1 MKEIGYALL
10 AVLLMAGCGLDS
22 REEKAPAAEDIP
34 AAQEIKVH
42 EIPEAAEALYHKAAQ
57 AYGKGHRTEALRLAN
72 QAINEDGEN
81 YKALSLK
88 GIILAFDISPDEGIP
103 FIEKALSISP
113 SYVQA
118 DYDMAVAQKLGRHYD
133 ASIVYFQK
141 VLKADPQNT
150 WSYYGIATNFA
161 DKKGQGS
168 RHWITWRKRFILGGQ
183 DVVSAASVQDHFAFL
198 REDAEFKRILQLK
211 QE

>member
-10 AVLLMAGCGLDS
+10 AVLLLAGCGLDS
-22 REEKAPAAEDIP
+22 GEEKAPPAAEDIP

-42 EIPEAAEALYHKAAQ
+42 EIPAISETLYHKAAQ

-133 ASIVYFQK
+133 ESIVYFQK

-161 DKKGQGS
+161 DKRDREEALDYLEKAV
-168 RHWITWRKRFILGGQ
+168 ILGGQ

-198 REDAEFKRILQLK
+198 REDAEFKRILQMK

>member
-1 MKEIGYALL
+1 M
-10 AVLLMAGCGLDS
+10 
-22 REEKAPAAEDIP
+22 
-34 AAQEIKVH
+34 
-42 EIPEAAEALYHKAAQ
+42 
-57 AYGKGHRTEALRLAN
+57 AN

-133 ASIVYFQK
+133 ASIVHFQK

-161 DKKGQGS
+161 DKKD
-168 RHWITWRKRFILGGQ
+168 RKQALDYLEKAVLLGGQ
-183 DVVSAASVQDHFAFL
+183 DVVFAASVQDHFAFL

>member
-22 REEKAPAAEDIP
+22 GEKKTPAAEDIP

-42 EIPEAAEALYHKAAQ
+42 EIPEASEALYHKAAQ
-57 AYGKGHRTEALRLAN
+57 AYGKGHRTEALRLTN

-133 ASIVYFQK
+133 ESIVYFQK

-161 DKKGQGS
+161 DKGIGK
-168 RHWITWRKRFILGGQ
+168 RHWIIWRKRSSLEDRMSFPRLLCRITLL
-183 DVVSAASVQDHFAFL
+183 SSVRMRSL
-198 REDAEFKRILQLK
+198 REYYS
-211 QE
+211 

>member
-22 REEKAPAAEDIP
+22 GEKKTPAAEDIP

-42 EIPEAAEALYHKAAQ
+42 EIPEASEALYHKAAQ

-88 GIILAFDISPDEGIP
+88 GIILAFDISPDGGIP

-118 DYDMAVAQKLGRHYD
+118 DYDMAVAQKLGRNYD
-133 ASIVYFQK
+133 ASIVHFQK

-150 WSYYGIATNFA
+150 WSYYGIATNLRIRRT
-161 DKKGQGS
+161 GS
-168 RHWITWRKRFILGGQ
+168 RHWITWRKRFSLEDRMSFPRLLCRITLL
-183 DVVSAASVQDHFAFL
+183 SSVRMRSL
-198 REDAEFKRILQLK
+198 REYCS
-211 QE
+211 

>member
-10 AVLLMAGCGLDS
+10 AVLLMAGCGVDS
-22 REEKAPAAEDIP
+22 GEKKTPAAEDIP

-42 EIPEAAEALYHKAAQ
+42 EIPEASEALYHKAAQ

-118 DYDMAVAQKLGRHYD
+118 DYDLSLIHISEPTRH
-133 ASIVYFQK
+133 
-141 VLKADPQNT
+141 
-150 WSYYGIATNFA
+150 
-161 DKKGQGS
+161 
-168 RHWITWRKRFILGGQ
+168 
-183 DVVSAASVQDHFAFL
+183 
-198 REDAEFKRILQLK
+198 
-211 QE
+211 

>member
-72 QAINEDGEN
+72 QAINEGGEN

-133 ASIVYFQK
+133 ESIVYFQK
-141 VLKADPQNT
+141 VLKADRRIHGLTTGLPRILRIRKT
-150 WSYYGIATNFA
+150 
-161 DKKGQGS
+161 GS
-168 RHWITWRKRFILGGQ
+168 RHWITWRKRFSLEDRMSFPRLLCRITLL
-183 DVVSAASVQDHFAFL
+183 SSVRMRSL
-198 REDAEFKRILQLK
+198 REYCS
-211 QE
+211 

>member
-22 REEKAPAAEDIP
+22 GEKKTPAAEDIP

-42 EIPEAAEALYHKAAQ
+42 EIPEASEALYHKAAQ

-81 YKALSLK
+81 K

-133 ASIVYFQK
+133 ESIVYFQK

-161 DKKGQGS
+161 DKRDREEALDYLEKAV
-168 RHWITWRKRFILGGQ
+168 ILGGQ

-198 REDAEFKRILQLK
+198 REDAEFKRILQMK

>member
-10 AVLLMAGCGLDS
+10 AVLLLAGCGLDS
-22 REEKAPAAEDIP
+22 GEEKAPAAEDIP

-42 EIPEAAEALYHKAAQ
+42 EIPAISETLYHKAAQ

-133 ASIVYFQK
+133 ASIVHFQK

-150 WSYYGIATNFA
+150 WSYYGMPRISRIKRT
-161 DKKGQGS
+161 GS
-168 RHWITWRKRFILGGQ
+168 RHWITWRKRSSLEDRMSFPRPLCRITLLSFGKMR
-183 DVVSAASVQDHFAFL
+183 SL
-198 REDAEFKRILQLK
+198 REYCS
-211 QE
+211 

>member
-10 AVLLMAGCGLDS
+10 AVLLLTGCGPDIG
-22 REEKAPAAEDIP
+22 EKKEPAAEGAP
-34 AAQEIKVH
+34 AAQEIKAH
-42 EIPEAAEALYHKAAQ
+42 TIPEGSEALYHKAAQ

-72 QAINEDGEN
+72 QAIHGDEEN

-118 DYDMAVAQKLGRHYD
+118 HYDMAVAQKLGGHYD
-133 ASIVYFQK
+133 ESIAHFQK

-161 DKKGQGS
+161 DKKDREQAMAYLE
-168 RHWITWRKRFILGGQ
+168 KAVILGGQ
-183 DVVSAASVQDHFAFL
+183 DVVSAASVQDHFVFI
-198 REDAEFKRILQLK
+198 RDDPEFKRILQLK
-211 QE
+211 QQ

>member
-1 MKEIGYALL
+1 MRK
-10 AVLLMAGCGLDS
+10 
-22 REEKAPAAEDIP
+22 KAPAAEDIP

-42 EIPEAAEALYHKAAQ
+42 EIPEVAEALYHKAAQ

-133 ASIVYFQK
+133 ESIVYFQK

-161 DKKGQGS
+161 DKRDREEALDYLEKAV
-168 RHWITWRKRFILGGQ
+168 ILGGQ

-198 REDAEFKRILQLK
+198 REDAEFRRILQLK

>member
-22 REEKAPAAEDIP
+22 GEKKTPAAEDIP

-42 EIPEAAEALYHKAAQ
+42 EIPEAQ

-133 ASIVYFQK
+133 ESIVYFQK

-161 DKKGQGS
+161 DKKD
-168 RHWITWRKRFILGGQ
+168 RKQALDYLEKAVLLGGQ

>member
-10 AVLLMAGCGLDS
+10 AVLLMAGCGVDS
-22 REEKAPAAEDIP
+22 GEKKTPAAEDIP

-42 EIPEAAEALYHKAAQ
+42 EIPEASEALYHKAAQ

-133 ASIVYFQK
+133 ESIVYFQK

-161 DKKGQGS
+161 DKKD
-168 RHWITWRKRFILGGQ
+168 RKQALDYLEKAVLLGGQ

-198 REDAEFKRILQLK
+198 REDAEFKRILQMK

>member
-22 REEKAPAAEDIP
+22 GEKKTPAAEDIP

-42 EIPEAAEALYHKAAQ
+42 EIPEASEALYHKAAQ

-133 ASIVYFQK
+133 ESIVYFQK

-161 DKKGQGS
+161 DKGIGK
-168 RHWITWRKRFILGGQ
+168 RHWIIWRKRSSLEDRMSFPRLLCRITLLSSVRMRSLGEYY
-183 DVVSAASVQDHFAFL
+183 S
-198 REDAEFKRILQLK
+198 
-211 QE
+211 

>member
-1 MKEIGYALL
+1 M
-10 AVLLMAGCGLDS
+10 
-22 REEKAPAAEDIP
+22 
-34 AAQEIKVH
+34 
-42 EIPEAAEALYHKAAQ
+42 
-57 AYGKGHRTEALRLAN
+57 
-72 QAINEDGEN
+72 
-81 YKALSLK
+81 YKRQ
-88 GIILAFDISPDEGIP
+88 P

-161 DKKGQGS
+161 DKRDREEALDYLEKAV
-168 RHWITWRKRFILGGQ
+168 ILGGQ
-183 DVVSAASVQDHFAFL
+183 DVVSAASVQDHFAYL

>member
-42 EIPEAAEALYHKAAQ
+42 EIPEASEALYHKAAQ

-161 DKKGQGS
+161 DKRDREEALDYLEKAV
-168 RHWITWRKRFILGGQ
+168 ILGGQ
-183 DVVSAASVQDHFAFL
+183 DVVSAASVQDHFAFI
-198 REDAEFKRILQLK
+198 RDDPEFKRILQLK
-211 QE
+211 QQ

>member
-10 AVLLMAGCGLDS
+10 AVLLLAGCGLDS
-22 REEKAPAAEDIP
+22 GEEKAPAAEDIP

-42 EIPEAAEALYHKAAQ
+42 EIPEASEALYHKAAQ

-81 YKALSLK
+81 YKALS
-88 GIILAFDISPDEGIP
+88 
-103 FIEKALSISP
+103 ISP

-133 ASIVYFQK
+133 ESIVYFQK

-161 DKKGQGS
+161 DKRDREEALDYLEKAV
-168 RHWITWRKRFILGGQ
+168 ILGGQ

>member
-133 ASIVYFQK
+133 ESIVYFQK

-161 DKKGQGS
+161 DKKTGS
-168 RHWITWRKRFILGGQ
+168 RHWITWRKRFSLEDRMSFPRLLCRITLL
-183 DVVSAASVQDHFAFL
+183 SSVRMRSL
-198 REDAEFKRILQLK
+198 REYCS
-211 QE
+211 